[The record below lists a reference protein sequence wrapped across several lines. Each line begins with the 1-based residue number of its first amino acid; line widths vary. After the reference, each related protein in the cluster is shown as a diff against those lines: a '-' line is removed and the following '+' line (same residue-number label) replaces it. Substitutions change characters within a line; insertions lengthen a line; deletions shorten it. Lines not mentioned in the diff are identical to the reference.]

1 MESFLPTALLDSL
14 KEAKGFDEQAFI
26 QAHTSPNSVVSI
38 RLNPAK
44 PFDCSYSSLQIT
56 DTVPWNSHG
65 HYLAQRPSFTIDP
78 FFHAGAYYVQEA
90 SSMFLE
96 QALVQTCDMSRP
108 LRVLDLCAAPG
119 GKSTLIQSLISADS
133 VLVCNEVIKTRVNV
147 LTENMTK
154 WGGINT
160 VVTHNDPK
168 DFQQLPNFFDV
179 MVIDAPC
186 SGSGLF
192 RKDPA
197 AIEEWSEQL
206 VTLCSQRQQ
215 RIVAD
220 ALPALKPG
228 GILIYSTCS
237 FSEAENESIAD
248 WLAGEE
254 GLESISLQ
262 IKEDWHITETVSPQH
277 KAAGYRF
284 YPHAVRGEGFFLAVF
299 RKPFSNEM
307 NSFSAVKNKFDT
319 LSKAE
324 QSIVDGWV
332 NKAPDHSFVKF
343 QKDILLFNHG
353 LQQVVSTLQSCLY
366 IKSAGINIGSLM
378 RDEFI
383 PNHGLAMSGLT
394 LENTPCVTLNEE
406 DALNYLRRA
415 DLLIEAATKGWTLI
429 RFSDIAL
436 GFAKILPNR
445 INNYYPKEWRII
457 NK

>member
-1 MESFLPTALLDSL
+1 MESLLPTALLESL

-26 QAHTSPNSVVSI
+26 QAHTTPNSVVSV

-44 PFDCSYSSLQIT
+44 PFDLAQSNFKIT
-56 DTVPWNSHG
+56 DPVPWNTHG
-65 HYLAQRPSFTIDP
+65 YYLAQRPSFTLDP

-96 QALVQTCDMSRP
+96 QALTQTCDLSRP

-119 GKSTLIQSLISADS
+119 GKSTLIQSLISAES

-168 DFQQLPNFFDV
+168 DFQQLPDFFDV
-179 MVIDAPC
+179 MVVDAPC

-197 AIEEWSEQL
+197 AMDEWSEQL

-215 RIVAD
+215 RILAD

-248 WLAGEE
+248 WLTGEE

-277 KAAGYRF
+277 NAAGYRF
-284 YPHAVRGEGFFLAVF
+284 YPHEVRGEGFFLAAF
-299 RKPFSNEM
+299 RKPLTNES
-307 NSFSAVKNKFDT
+307 NSFSAVKNNFDA
-319 LSKAE
+319 LSKTE
-324 QSIVDGWV
+324 QSIVDSWIK
-332 NKAPDHSFVKF
+332 KAPDHCFVKF

-353 LQQVVSTLQSCLY
+353 LQQTVSTLQSCLY
-366 IKSAGINIGSLM
+366 IKSAGINIGTLV
-378 RDEFI
+378 RDECI
-383 PNHGLAMSGLT
+383 PSHGLAMSGLT
-394 LENTPCVTLNEE
+394 HENIPVVTLNEE
-406 DALNYLRRA
+406 AALNYLRRA
-415 DLLIEAATKGWTLI
+415 DLLIDAATKGWTLI
-429 RFSDIAL
+429 RFFGLAL